1 MNLLQSDNQWSQ
13 SIDPKRTMTKAA
25 FFSSYASHYAVLIY
39 VAIVLAT
46 GGLSLYLMQSWWQLL
61 GSFALVAL
69 VYPAVEFVLHRF
81 VLHSRTLYRMP
92 WTAGLWRRIHYDHHM
107 NPNDLSVLFGAP
119 YTTIPAVLAPTLPLG
134 YLAFGWPGAAAT
146 VCGGFI
152 ALLIY
157 EFFHCAAHLPVKF
170 DSRIM
175 QHMRR
180 HHALHHFHSENGNY
194 GIVTDVLDRV
204 LGTEY
209 EAGAGMG
216 PSPTVRNLGYTSEEA
231 KKYPWV
237 AQLDQAQSR
246 H

>member
-13 SIDPKRTMTKAA
+13 SIDPKRTMTKAE

-46 GGLSLYLMQSWWQLL
+46 GALSLYLMQSWWQLL

-170 DSRIM
+170 ESRTHAAHAPPPRPAPLPFGNR
-175 QHMRR
+175 QLRNR
-180 HHALHHFHSENGNY
+180 HGRARPGAR
-194 GIVTDVLDRV
+194 DRIR
-204 LGTEY
+204 GRDRH
-209 EAGAGMG
+209 GAEPHG
-216 PSPTVRNLGYTSEEA
+216 
-231 KKYPWV
+231 
-237 AQLDQAQSR
+237 AQSWLHQR
-246 H
+246 RGEEVSLGRAA